1 MRKLIVFVGLSL
13 SAACSAYGQCG
24 GTQRWAVKDGTDDS
38 ATQVDFTAIQ
48 DKSIADL
55 LGMPEPGLPGRGDNT
70 TRILPDETNVVR
82 FQARLIQWKSEGDSD
97 YHLVLTDDTLDFTQ
111 SHAEPTGH
119 SFVGE
124 IPDPNCLSGSHG
136 EFGTQSPFLQ
146 IGDGT
151 MGITAARQQLENAF
165 PNADF
170 NGGWNDAG
178 GAHVEIVGVTFFDPA
193 HGQVGQA
200 PNDLEIHPIVSI
212 KFLDNANTMMMAKP
226 GARKSSTVRHLHP
239 SAKPSAKTSTP
250 PLSIQDPDTGETA
263 TITEDRALVVE
274 ASENS
279 GKSGAL
285 KAGVKSA
292 DLGFPK
298 ALTVCWFSG
307 TGASGT
313 GAGAI
318 QISLDGKNW
327 FDVEGTTGKGCKV
340 VPPARFVK
348 LTTNKGM
355 YQASY

>member
-1 MRKLIVFVGLSL
+1 MRKLIVFLGLSL
-13 SAACSAYGQCG
+13 GAACGAFGQCG
-24 GTQRWAVKDGTDDS
+24 GQERWAVKDGTDDS
-38 ATQVDFTAIQ
+38 SGQVDFTNIQ

-55 LGMPEPGLPGRGDNT
+55 VGMPEAGLPGDNT

-82 FQARLIQWKSEGDSD
+82 VQAHLIQWKAESDSD

-111 SHAEPTGH
+111 GQGDPTGH
-119 SFVGE
+119 SVIGE
-124 IPDPNCLSGSHG
+124 IPDPGCLSGSHG
-136 EFGTQSPFLQ
+136 EFGSQSPFLQ

-151 MGITAARQQLENAF
+151 MGITAARQQLESAF

-170 NGGWNDAG
+170 SGQWNDAG
-178 GAHVEIVGVTFFDPA
+178 GARVEILGVTFFDKA
-193 HGQVGQA
+193 HGQTGRA

-212 KFLDNANTMMMAKP
+212 KFLDNPTPMMMAMAKP
-226 GARKSSTVRHLHP
+226 GARKTSTVRHPHP
-239 SAKPSAKTSTP
+239 SAKSSTN
-250 PLSIQDPDTGETA
+250 PLSIQDPTTGETA
-263 TITEDRALVVE
+263 TITEDRALVVA
-274 ASENS
+274 ASQNS

-313 GAGAI
+313 GAGTI

-348 LTTNKGM
+348 LTAHTGM